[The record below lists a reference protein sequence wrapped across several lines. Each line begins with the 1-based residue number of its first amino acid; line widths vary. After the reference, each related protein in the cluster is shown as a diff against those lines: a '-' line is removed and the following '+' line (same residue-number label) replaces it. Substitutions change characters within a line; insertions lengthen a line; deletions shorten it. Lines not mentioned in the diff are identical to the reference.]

1 MSISSMESLELM
13 QNIDALD
20 LTIVNPRKT
29 LAIDDKEGNPKE
41 EK

>member
-1 MSISSMESLELM
+1 MESLELM

-29 LAIDDKEGNPKE
+29 LALDDKKE
-41 EK
+41 TQKKKNEW